1 MDLHLAYG
9 YGVKA
14 LSVVYE
20 KEGGWVYA
28 RELAETESF
37 EAIKSAITQF
47 FIHDVTQNLD
57 NIAVHREINPRD
69 PEERKSLLD
78 EYSRRYNQKYD
89 STWEYYNALD
99 NLERNLTEHK
109 RREEELKRR
118 RKYGI

>member
-1 MDLHLAYG
+1 MKELG
-9 YGVKA
+9 
-14 LSVVYE
+14 VVYE